1 MRRRG
6 GVPVFLRASALMCS
20 LLAPLAVGADDA
32 EPLLPLPTPA
42 VARPAQVAIGER
54 LFGDVRLSR
63 ARTHACA
70 TCHPLDR
77 AGTDGLRTSPRPTD
91 GLPLRNTPTIFNAA
105 LNGSLNWDGVT
116 TRLDDHTNRVI
127 TGLMGLKW
135 PELLSRLNDDPTYTR
150 AFRTAYTEGLTQATV
165 IDAVVSF
172 ERTLVTPDARFDRFL
187 RGDDTA
193 LSAREQE
200 GYRRFKSY
208 GCATCHQGVN
218 IGGNLYERFGV
229 FAPVP
234 TMPGAEGDPGRLRIT
249 NVRRDEGVFR
259 VPSLRNVAVTAP
271 YFHDGRTPT
280 LAEAVETMGR
290 HQLGR
295 MLDPLDTQLLVD
307 FLETLTGEYQR
318 PPTRRASGHHAREGQ
333 RHDARPADGGRRRAA
348 LALDLPADQEPKP
361 SSACADARTSGAPG
375 RPAAR

>member
-1 MRRRG
+1 MGEEAMQRRG
-6 GVPVFLRASALMCS
+6 RAPVFLRASALACA
-20 LLAPLAVGADDA
+20 LLAPFAVRADDA
-32 EPLLPLPTPA
+32 EPILPLRTLAEAP
-42 VARPAQVAIGER
+42 PAQIALGER

-63 ARTHACA
+63 ATTHSCA

-77 AGTDGLRTSPRPTD
+77 AGADGLRTSARPTD

-105 LNGSLNWDGVT
+105 LNASLNWDGVT

-127 TGLMGLKW
+127 TGLMGVKW
-135 PELLSRLNDDPTYTR
+135 PELLARLNDDSTYPS
-150 AFRTAYTEGLTQATV
+150 AFRTAYREGLTQATV

-193 LSAREQE
+193 LSWREQE

-234 TMPGAEGDPGRLRIT
+234 TMPGAEVDPGRLRVT
-249 NVRRDEGVFR
+249 NVGRDEGVFR

-280 LAEAVETMGR
+280 LTEAVETMGR
-290 HQLGR
+290 YQLGR
-295 MLDPLDTQLLVD
+295 NLDPPDTQLLVD
-307 FLETLTGEYQR
+307 FLQTLTGEYR
-318 PPTRRASGHHAREGQ
+318 GRRLADAPAIASGGTT
-333 RHDARPADGGRRRAA
+333 P
-348 LALDLPADQEPKP
+348 
-361 SSACADARTSGAPG
+361 
-375 RPAAR
+375 

>member
-6 GVPVFLRASALMCS
+6 GFSVVLRASALICP
-20 LLAPLAVGADDA
+20 LLAPLGVLADKA
-32 EPLLPLPTPA
+32 EPLLPIRTPA
-42 VARPAQVAIGER
+42 VAHPAQIAIGER
-54 LFGDVRLSR
+54 LFGDVQLSR

-70 TCHPLDR
+70 TCHPLDGT
-77 AGTDGLRTSPRPTD
+77 GTDGLRTSSRPTD

-105 LNGSLNWDGVT
+105 LNGALNWDGVT
-116 TRLDDHTNRVI
+116 TRLDDHTNRLL
-127 TGLMGLKW
+127 TGLMGLTW
-135 PELLSRLNDDPTYTR
+135 PELLSRLKENPTYTGD
-150 AFRTAYTEGLTQATV
+150 FRTAYAEGLTQATV
-165 IDAVVSF
+165 IDAVVTF

-187 RGDDTA
+187 RGDDAA
-193 LSAREQE
+193 LTAREQE

-208 GCATCHQGVN
+208 GCASCHQGVN

-234 TMPGAEGDPGRLRIT
+234 AMPGVQGDPGRLRIT
-249 NVRRDEGVFR
+249 NIRRDEGVFR

-295 MLDPLDTQLLVD
+295 VLAPRDTQLLVD
-307 FLETLTGEYQR
+307 FLGTLTGEY
-318 PPTRRASGHHAREGQ
+318 H
-333 RHDARPADGGRRRAA
+333 GRR
-348 LALDLPADQEPKP
+348 LAGPPGT
-361 SSACADARTSGAPG
+361 TSGETT
-375 RPAAR
+375 R